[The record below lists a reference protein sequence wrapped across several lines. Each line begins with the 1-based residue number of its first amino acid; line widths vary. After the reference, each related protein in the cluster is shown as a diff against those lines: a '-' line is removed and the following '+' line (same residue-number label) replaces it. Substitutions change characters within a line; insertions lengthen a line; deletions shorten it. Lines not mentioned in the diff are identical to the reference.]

1 MCNVVRNDIR
11 AVGGLGSEFL
21 NRTEVVNL
29 FRGFKA
35 FPSNIRDP
43 YRLECGYL
51 IIIGLIVGI
60 QILEQFYLSP
70 NIQSSKINDN
80 YKTESRFNILSPS

>member
-1 MCNVVRNDIR
+1 M
-11 AVGGLGSEFL
+11 
-21 NRTEVVNL
+21 
-29 FRGFKA
+29 GFKA

-51 IIIGLIVGI
+51 VIIGLFVRT

-70 NIQSSKINDN
+70 NIKSSKINKS
-80 YKTESRFNILSPS
+80 YKTESSFNILSPSNKDICN